1 VAFVGIE
8 ELPQHAVASC
18 PSLLK
23 YIITTFISIAYDQIV
38 RSKIDEQYPVFF
50 FNNICLG
57 LKGGSPTATQA
68 IGRYVL
74 CDVTDLNLLR
84 AATEHRTA
92 RN

>member
-1 VAFVGIE
+1 VAFVVIE
-8 ELPQHAVASC
+8 ELPRHTAAC
-18 PSLLK
+18 FPSLLK
-23 YIITTFISIAYDQIV
+23 YIMRTFISIAYNKIV
-38 RSKIDEQYPVFF
+38 RSKMDEQYPFF

-74 CDVTDLNLLR
+74 CDVTDRNLLR

>member
-8 ELPQHAVASC
+8 ELPRHAAACS

-23 YIITTFISIAYDQIV
+23 YVMKTFISIAYEKIV
-38 RSKIDEQYPVFF
+38 RSKMDEQYPFF

-57 LKGGSPTATQA
+57 LKGGSITATQA

-74 CDVTDLNLLR
+74 NDVTDLNLLL